1 MVSTAR
7 PADHS
12 AFVTLQERPATG
24 VLVHET
30 DLGAGIR
37 AEADLLRPDRW
48 RAVTVPPAFARHPAA
63 AGGAMPWLRIGVV
76 DALDRWLTLSAR
88 PGARGCRARCRART
102 RRPDP
107 STGLRGAPGADGGR
121 AAAGPAGG
129 HGGRLR
135 APPGG
140 PAPGAPP
147 PRLTAVL
154 QDLVAGYAELH
165 GELSGPDRAL
175 SSVVA
180 GWQRLTGRGEPAVC
194 PVPPVPAAPD
204 PVAPPR
210 LLGRSLLD
218 PRQLRSRILALASD
232 PAEPEIDL
240 VAPRTGDLD
249 SVEVRVRA
257 AREGRVSTPRLLV
270 RLVNRRSGEV
280 GGHAVLRRVTP
291 ETWAAPVPLYGLDP
305 ADVRADVADVLSG
318 LPPAR
323 DDADADLVDARRAV
337 VFLAEWRRLAG
348 AAQCSVATP
357 APARHLRD
365 LAARLHAHRARRD
378 AALFVGGPSYA
389 ELNRLADLRD
399 DELVRRLCGDGP
411 IGVGLRALT
420 SGAAGLL
427 VAEAVALLVVPAD

>member
-1 MVSTAR
+1 M
-7 PADHS
+7 
-12 AFVTLQERPATG
+12 
-24 VLVHET
+24 
-30 DLGAGIR
+30 
-37 AEADLLRPDRW
+37 
-48 RAVTVPPAFARHPAA
+48 
-63 AGGAMPWLRIGVV
+63 
-76 DALDRWLTLSAR
+76 
-88 PGARGCRARCRART
+88 
-102 RRPDP
+102 
-107 STGLRGAPGADGGR
+107 
-121 AAAGPAGG
+121 
-129 HGGRLR
+129 
-135 APPGG
+135 
-140 PAPGAPP
+140 
-147 PRLTAVL
+147 
-154 QDLVAGYAELH
+154 
-165 GELSGPDRAL
+165 
-175 SSVVA
+175 
-180 GWQRLTGRGEPAVC
+180 
-194 PVPPVPAAPD
+194 
-204 PVAPPR
+204 
-210 LLGRSLLD
+210 
-218 PRQLRSRILALASD
+218 
-232 PAEPEIDL
+232 
-240 VAPRTGDLD
+240 
-249 SVEVRVRA
+249 
-257 AREGRVSTPRLLV
+257 
-270 RLVNRRSGEV
+270 
-280 GGHAVLRRVTP
+280 LRRVTP